1 MNDISA
7 LIKETP
13 EFPSPLPPCED
24 TDFAVY
30 EFGSRLHILILGFP
44 ASKIVRSKIIQLPKA
59 RILFENLS
67 LKHEK

>member
-1 MNDISA
+1 MNGIST

-30 EFGSRLHILILGFP
+30 ELESRPHILILDFP
-44 ASKIVRSKIIQLPKA
+44 GSKT
-59 RILFENLS
+59 E
-67 LKHEK
+67 E